1 VRGRSYGIV
10 LAGVLLSALPWLVT
24 SQVIQR
30 HQSLEQARRGERVR
44 SHLCLALS
52 AAAHALAG
60 PRSADGAS
68 GMASLVPLL
77 SALQLSPPALQLGQQ
92 SAGTIA
98 GNPSPVSGVSAS
110 VAMASDRVP
119 GSSCPNLPG
128 ERKLHLALDPDQPHG
143 LVITRHD
150 GAAGQAAAAL
160 RLNTAELL
168 RGEGSVGLLEPSSPR
183 AAGDP
188 RVLQPFR
195 VAGANLLIALP
206 AQADQADVGQIRRL
220 AASLAA
226 LGLLITLSLALRSES
241 EGRRQRGR
249 QESLRVDRQSGLLS
263 RLALEQDLEVG
274 GLLLMVH
281 LRLLQRQGPFR
292 RDEEIRAVFESVR
305 QALGEAAAG
314 VGPSARFYRASEHR
328 LAMLL
333 QAPPEDDGALLQLL
347 EGAPRATLQEQSGT
361 SLRADDLLVT
371 GQRLGEGITAT
382 AAIDLHG
389 YGETLALASGG
400 SVRLIEA
407 EDRQRVQEEAAVR
420 EQLQNLGPGDIRLE
434 FQPILLLASP
444 GRFGLE
450 ALLRFQR
457 PLLREQS
464 TSRLMQTAHELGI
477 AHRID
482 GLVLRRL
489 PDLLRALKEQPTLD
503 ARITY
508 IALNISGDSFAT
520 PQRLEQLISSLQ
532 ELAIDPE
539 RFCLEFTETPSS
551 DASTDSMAVTI
562 ASERLTR
569 ELKLRI
575 AIDDFGSGLS
585 NYKRICDAWYDSIK
599 LDIALVAGIGNSFR
613 MQRYVG
619 SLIETVHSLGKTVV
633 CEGVDDHADF
643 TAAVRLG
650 ADAIQGYLIAKPMA
664 WEAIEG
670 FLDQAEWASAERITT
685 MVRKIHESDRLVL
698 PELHQSSQTAVPL
711 ERQIL
716 DKWFELRSFEEFLLL
731 FVNELKRWGLDILRL
746 SLAFLPD
753 QDDID
758 CSQYIWLPA
767 QPSEVRSLRMDRAFL
782 QQEEHLSSALHHIAN
797 HARFYRQRLASRRD
811 VEFSFLEQL
820 KDQGCNDYL
829 GLRLDSR
836 GISIPVL
843 TIALR
848 GESSFSD
855 EQIQRIVSMSSL
867 LSLLFYTFESERAK
881 RLALLDPLTNLPNRR
896 SFDSFLNANISASH
910 INNTSLALAL
920 IDIDRFKH
928 VNDSLGHAYGDACL
942 REVAAILRADL
953 RPNRDFVAR
962 LGGEEFALIL
972 PDTNAEQARQL
983 CELLREAV
991 TRARVPSSDNRAAMP
1006 ISVSLG
1012 IAIWEPVNGLESDA
1026 DRLLQVADDCL
1037 YEAKRLGR
1045 NRVISRLVGS

>member
-1 VRGRSYGIV
+1 VRGRSYGIL
-10 LAGVLLSALPWLVT
+10 LAGALLSALPWLVT
-24 SQVIQR
+24 GQLIQR
-30 HQSLEQARRGERVR
+30 YQSLLDTQRAERVR
-44 SHLCLALS
+44 NQLCLALRV
-52 AAAHALAG
+52 AAHALEDPG
-60 PRSADGAS
+60 PQAAAS
-68 GMASLVPLL
+68 SSTSLLP
-77 SALQLSPPALQLGQQ
+77 ALQLSQRPA
-92 SAGTIA
+92 AAIA
-98 GNPSPVSGVSAS
+98 GAPKPPTDVSQSQGRGENRAT
-110 VAMASDRVP
+110 

-128 ERKLHLALDPDQPHG
+128 EQDLHLTQDPEQPGG
-143 LVITRHD
+143 LVISRRGGSSGEASPPLHLNTRELLQE
-150 GAAGQAAAAL
+150 AGQV
-160 RLNTAELL
+160 RLLGA
-168 RGEGSVGLLEPSSPR
+168 SSPQPTP
-183 AAGDP
+183 DP
-188 RVLQPFR
+188 GLVWPLH
-195 VAGANLLIALP
+195 VAGANLGFTLP
-206 AQADQADVGQIRRL
+206 PHEGQGDVIQIRRL
-220 AASLAA
+220 ATGLAA
-226 LGLLITLSLALRSES
+226 LGLLITCALALRSEA
-241 EGRRQRGR
+241 EGRRQRR
-249 QESLRVDRQSGLLS
+249 RLESLRLDSQSGLLS
-263 RLALEQDLEVG
+263 RLALEEDLGSGE
-274 GLLLMVH
+274 LLVMVH
-281 LRLLQRQGPFR
+281 LRMLQRQGPFR
-292 RDEEIRAVFESVR
+292 RDEEIRAVFEAAR
-305 QALGEAAAG
+305 DALGNAAEGIVPA
-314 VGPSARFYRASEHR
+314 ARFYRATEHR
-328 LAMLL
+328 LALLL
-333 QAPPEDDGALLQLL
+333 QAPPEDDGSLLQLL
-347 EGAPRATLQEQSGT
+347 ESVLRPALQEHSGVT
-361 SLRADDLLVT
+361 LRADDLLIT
-371 GQRLGEGITAT
+371 GQRLAEGITPA

-389 YGETLALASGG
+389 YGETLALENGS
-400 SVRLIEA
+400 SVRLLEA
-407 EDRQRVQEEAAVR
+407 EDGQRVLAEAAVR
-420 EQLQNLGPGDIRLE
+420 EQLQNLGPADIRLE

-444 GRFGLE
+444 GHFGLE
-450 ALLRFQR
+450 ALVRFQP
-457 PLLREQS
+457 PLLRGQA
-464 TSRLMQTAHELGI
+464 TSRLMQTAHDLGI

-482 GLVLRRL
+482 ALVLQRL
-489 PDLLRALKEQPTLD
+489 PDLLRALREQPRLD
-503 ARITY
+503 ERITY
-508 IALNISGDSFAT
+508 IALNVSGDSFAS
-520 PQRLEQLISSLQ
+520 PQRLEQLINTLQ

-539 RFCLEFTETPSS
+539 RFCLEFTETPSG
-551 DASTDSMAVTI
+551 DDSIDSGAVTI

-664 WEAIEG
+664 WDAIEV

-685 MVRKIHESDRLVL
+685 MVTKIHQSDRLVL
-698 PELHQSSQTAVPL
+698 PELRQGSQTAVPL

-767 QPSEVRSLRMDRAFL
+767 RPSEVRSLRMDRAFL

-820 KDQGCNDYL
+820 KDQGCSDYL

-881 RLALLDPLTNLPNRR
+881 RMALLDPLTNLPNRR
-896 SFDSFLNANISASH
+896 SFDSFLNANISASQL
-910 INNTSLALAL
+910 NNSSLALAL

-972 PDTNAEQARQL
+972 PGTNGEEARQL
-983 CELLREAV
+983 CEVLREAV
-991 TRARVPSSDNRAAMP
+991 TRARVPANDSRAAMS
-1006 ISVSLG
+1006 ISISLG
-1012 IAIWEPVNGLESDA
+1012 IAIWEPDSGVASDA
-1026 DRLLQVADDCL
+1026 DQLLQLADDCL
-1037 YEAKRLGR
+1037 YEAKRQGR
-1045 NRVISRLVGS
+1045 NRVISRVVGS

>member
-1 VRGRSYGIV
+1 LRGRSYGI
-10 LAGVLLSALPWLVT
+10 LFAGALLSALPWLIT
-24 SQVIQR
+24 SLVIQR
-30 HQSLEQARRGERVR
+30 HQALQDAQRAERVR
-44 SHLCLALS
+44 SQLCLALT
-52 AAAHALAG
+52 AAAHVLEGSRLA
-60 PRSADGAS
+60 ADS
-68 GMASLVPLL
+68 SPHPSLGQLL
-77 SALQLSPPALQLGQQ
+77 PALQLSQRPAGA
-92 SAGTIA
+92 SAGA
-98 GNPSPVSGVSAS
+98 PGPGAGVSAAVGS
-110 VAMASDRVP
+110 RADRDP

-128 ERKLHLALDPDQPHG
+128 ERDLHLALDPDQPDG
-143 LVITRHD
+143 LVISRRQDVSGVAH
-150 GAAGQAAAAL
+150 L
-160 RLNTAELL
+160 PLHLNTRELL
-168 RGEGSVGLLEPSSPR
+168 RGDGPVTLLAASSPQASLEPRLVRPFHVADAKLLFSIAPHGGQ
-183 AAGDP
+183 GDL
-188 RVLQPFR
+188 R
-195 VAGANLLIALP
+195 
-206 AQADQADVGQIRRL
+206 QIRRL
-220 AASLAA
+220 ATSLAA
-226 LGLLITLSLALRSES
+226 LGLLITLSLALRSEA
-241 EGRRQRGR
+241 EARRQRR
-249 QESLRVDRQSGLLS
+249 RLESLRVDSQSGLLS
-263 RLALEQDLEVG
+263 RLALEEDLGGG
-274 GLLLMVH
+274 GLLVMVH

-292 RDEEIRAVFESVR
+292 RDEEIRAVFQAVR
-305 QALGEAAAG
+305 HAMGEAATG
-314 VGPSARFYRASEHR
+314 IGPAARFYRASEHR

-333 QAPPEDDGALLQLL
+333 KAPPEDDGSLLQLL
-347 EGAPRATLQEQSGT
+347 EGALRPALQEQSGT
-361 SLRADDLLVT
+361 SLRADDLLIT
-371 GQRLGEGITAT
+371 GQRLGEGITAAET
-382 AAIDLHG
+382 IDLHG
-389 YGETLALASGG
+389 YGETLAAEAGS
-400 SVRLIEA
+400 SVRMIEA
-407 EDRQRVQEEAAVR
+407 EDGQRVQAEAAVR
-420 EQLQNLGPGDIRLE
+420 EQLQNLTPADIRLE

-444 GRFGLE
+444 GHFGLE
-450 ALLRFQR
+450 ALVRFQP
-457 PLLREQS
+457 PLLREQA
-464 TSRLMQTAHELGI
+464 TSRLMNTAHELGI

-489 PDLLRALKEQPTLD
+489 PDLLRALEEQPILD
-503 ARITY
+503 GRISY
-508 IALNISGDSFAT
+508 IALNISGDSFVT
-520 PQRLEQLISSLQ
+520 PQRLEQLISTLQ

-551 DASTDSMAVTI
+551 AASTDGIAVTI

-650 ADAIQGYLIAKPMA
+650 ADAIQGYLIARPMA

-670 FLDQAEWASAERITT
+670 FLETAEWASAERIKT
-685 MVRKIHESDRLVL
+685 MVMKIQQSDRIVL
-698 PELHQSSQTAVPL
+698 PDIRQGSTVAVPL

-767 QPSEVRSLRMDRAFL
+767 RPSEVRSLRMDRAFL

-848 GESSFSD
+848 GDSSFSD

-910 INNTSLALAL
+910 LNNSSLALAL

-972 PDTNAEQARQL
+972 PGTNAEQARQL
-983 CELLREAV
+983 CEVLREAV
-991 TRARVPSSDNRAAMP
+991 TCARIPTNDSRAAMP
-1006 ISVSLG
+1006 ISISLG
-1012 IAIWEPVNGLESDA
+1012 IAIWEPIAGAEGDA
-1026 DRLLQVADDCL
+1026 DRLLQLADDCL
-1037 YEAKRLGR
+1037 YEAKRQGR
-1045 NRVISRLVGS
+1045 NRVISRLVEF